1 MKVYIVKEICY
12 ECSGSAQAVF
22 SSTEKAELFVSRT
35 DNEYFIVECEV
46 DKLDLTPDKYVYL
59 VHIDT
64 DTDEIKAIRWTYVT
78 RELTYYSGSNL
89 VAIEVI
95 ACNSTNAISQAMV
108 LYNKWKEDKDGHEAR

>member
-1 MKVYIVKEICY
+1 M
-12 ECSGSAQAVF
+12 
-22 SSTEKAELFVSRT
+22 SRT